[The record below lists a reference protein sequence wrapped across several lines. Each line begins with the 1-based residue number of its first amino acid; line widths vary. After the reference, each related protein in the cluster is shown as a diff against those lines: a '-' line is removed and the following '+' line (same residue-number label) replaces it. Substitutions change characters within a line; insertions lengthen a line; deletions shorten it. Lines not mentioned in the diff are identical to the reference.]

1 MLVSH
6 DSEVDDIAMLVTIFG
21 RKKNIGNIILH
32 DGDTPIGWCLAVVRL
47 TVSNLVSNTF
57 GLQHPSP
64 TSKTP
69 ELLW

>member
-1 MLVSH
+1 MLVPH
-6 DSEVDDIAMLVTIFG
+6 DSGIGDIAMLVTIFG
-21 RKKNIGNIILH
+21 RKKNVGNIILH
-32 DGDTPIGWCLAVVRL
+32 AGDIPIGWCLAVVRL